1 MVHIF
6 ALLRVEAAGG
16 LVRQQLGEADDGLQR
31 RAQLVGDVLD
41 EVGLQPVGGLQR
53 LVALRK
59 HALDAAESV
68 TSTKV
73 SMVMPSGSATV
84 A

>member
-1 MVHIF
+1 MKSDF
-6 ALLRVEAAGG
+6 SRSAASSASLRSEST
-16 LVRQQLGEADDGLQR
+16 RWMR
-31 RAQLVGDVLD
+31 
-41 EVGLQPVGGLQR
+41 
-53 LVALRK
+53 
-59 HALDAAESV
+59 AESV